1 MVELIITVISY
12 EKFTHYVQTERP
24 FQKKLES
31 NPQRD
36 NLASCFS
43 YCINF
48 AYLVK
53 SRNKKGIAALG
64 ISHIL
69 IYCHIIQS
77 ILTIFMVSMSQTL
90 RTTHLIKI
98 NFKKFFEIV
107 DKW

>member
-53 SRNKKGIAALG
+53 SSNKKGFAN
-64 ISHIL
+64 
-69 IYCHIIQS
+69 HIIFAYID
-77 ILTIFMVSMSQTL
+77 ILSFYT
-90 RTTHLIKI
+90 
-98 NFKKFFEIV
+98 
-107 DKW
+107 D